1 MKRFFDKTTLLTK
14 FYNFWIIYGS
24 PANFSYWWNFGSMAL
39 ICLILQIA
47 TGVFLA
53 MHYKS
58 DLNLAF
64 ASVDYICKSVQYG
77 WLIRYLH
84 SNGASVF
91 FLVVYLHMI
100 RSLLFGSFNYP
111 RQLLWGSGVIIFI
124 LMIVTA
130 FFGYVLPRGQMSYWA
145 ATVITSLFSA
155 IPWVGND
162 VVLWLWG
169 GFSVDDATLNRF
181 FSLHFFFPFVILM
194 LSIIHIMLLHEF
206 GSNNPSGVFFRPD
219 FTFMTPLYIIKDLF
233 GTNFMFVFLG
243 YLIFSV
249 PNLLG
254 HSDNYILGNPLATPP
269 HIVPEWYFLPLY
281 AISRSVPDKLFGV
294 ITLALALLLLL
305 FLPFF
310 VNRFNMIRSNFFKP
324 LYKPLMILFVLDL
337 LVLGWIG
344 GEPVS
349 QPYLFIG
356 QAATVFYF
364 LFFIF
369 FACSSIVEQYV
380 LKFYYYFFK

>member
-1 MKRFFDKTTLLTK
+1 MRRFFDKTVLLTK
-14 FYNFWIIYGS
+14 FYNFWVIYGS

-39 ICLILQIA
+39 ICLIIQIA
-47 TGVFLA
+47 TGIFLA

-64 ASVDYICKSVQYG
+64 ASIDYISKSVQYG

-111 RQLLWGSGVIIFI
+111 RQLLWGSGVVIFV
-124 LMIVTA
+124 LMIATA
-130 FFGYVLPRGQMSYWA
+130 FFGYVLPWGQMSYWA

-155 IPWVGND
+155 IPFVGND
-162 VVLWLWG
+162 IVLWLWG

-233 GTNFMFVFLG
+233 GTNFMFIFLA

-254 HSDNYILGNPLATPP
+254 HSDNYILGNPVVTPQ

-281 AISRSVPDKLFGV
+281 AILRSVPDKLFGV
-294 ITLALALLLLL
+294 ITLALAILLLL

-310 VNRFNMIRSNFFKP
+310 VNKFNMIRSNFFKP
-324 LYKPLMILFVLDL
+324 LYKPLMLLFILDVLI
-337 LVLGWIG
+337 LGWIG
-344 GEPVS
+344 GQPVS

-356 QAATVFYF
+356 QVATVSYF
-364 LFFIF
+364 LLFVF

-380 LKFYYYFFK
+380 LRFFYYFK